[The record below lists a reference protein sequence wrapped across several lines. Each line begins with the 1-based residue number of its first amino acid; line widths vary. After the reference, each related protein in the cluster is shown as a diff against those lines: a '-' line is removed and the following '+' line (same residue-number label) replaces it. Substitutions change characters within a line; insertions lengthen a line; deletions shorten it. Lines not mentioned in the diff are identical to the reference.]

1 MASAPE
7 DKLFGPEAEATG
19 GVDVPVVQVGRAEVS
34 DTDRVAIEEP
44 LEIRLKCPTG
54 ERQIAVTMRTPGHDH
69 ELALGFLFTEGIL
82 RADDHVVAIAQ
93 AGPDQE
99 AANIVTVET
108 DRAVDFDSF
117 ALERNFYMT
126 SSCGVCGKAA
136 LDAIRVRA
144 QFPASGETFR
154 MEAYVLAQLPAQLLA
169 AQAVFAGTGG
179 IHGAALFDTRGLA
192 GQVFE
197 DVGRHNAVDKL
208 IGARLIAGELPLA
221 NRGVLVSGR
230 ASFELVQ
237 KASVAGCP
245 LLAAV
250 GAPSSL
256 AIDLAWEAD
265 MTLIGFLRDGRFNI
279 YTVRNRVLI

>member
-1 MASAPE
+1 MASASK
-7 DKLFGPEAEATG
+7 DKLFAHEAQAAG
-19 GVDVPVVQVGRAEVS
+19 GIDVPVVQIGRAEVS

-44 LEIRLKCPTG
+44 LEIRLKCPAG
-54 ERQIAVTMRTPGHDH
+54 ERQIAVTMRTPGHDQ

-82 RADDHVVAIAQ
+82 KVGDDLGIAAAAEADRE
-93 AGPDQE
+93 AG
-99 AANIVTVET
+99 NIITIET
-108 DRAVDFDSF
+108 GRAVDFDDF

-144 QFPASGETFR
+144 QFPASDESFR
-154 MEAYVLAQLPAQLLA
+154 IERQVIAQLPAQLLA
-169 AQAVFAGTGG
+169 AQEVFAGTGG
-179 IHGAALFDTRGLA
+179 IHGAALFDPNGLV

-208 IGARLIAGELPLA
+208 IGASLSAGQLPVTNL
-221 NRGVLVSGR
+221 GLLVSGR

-237 KASVAGCP
+237 KASLAGCP
-245 LLAAV
+245 MLAAV

-256 AIDLAWEAD
+256 AIDLAWEAN

-279 YTVRNRVLI
+279 YTGPDRVLV